1 MNLVILHSDKLLCEK
16 NRNEIGFIRVPHYF
30 TQNTDLG
37 NLSIFIT
44 LLMGGMINENY
55 GSKVS
60 YDTNAWDSKF
70 EDFFAGDY
78 LIQVDKDTYYYDLDE
93 VLADY
98 NNKEMANI
106 VLKNLES
113 IPKHLIW
120 KDCEDLRDKNIT
132 MDDYAR
138 DEVTPYSFSGVETY
152 DPELIDVIKLIS
164 KTRDEKDA
172 LLLYSG
178 GKDSTLAA
186 IRLKEMGY
194 NPYFIHFNNGSMLDS
209 DKPFL
214 TFQNTFKNFDGYV
227 FPYEYSDVDIN
238 ELFSWYF
245 GEWQKQN
252 DNPRLTSEIRCLS
265 CRMAMYT
272 KVFEIAKKKNFKII
286 SEGARISQKFFIEQI
301 RFIPSLEEIAER
313 LGIKLLFPVLHL
325 DDDKKLIN
333 ELLKR
338 GFSSKTW
345 ESKCLLG
352 EPAVERSEKD
362 EQIIEGYYNNHIRPK
377 VLKVLEIEK

>member
-1 MNLVILHSDKLLCEK
+1 MNLVILHDNKLLCEK
-16 NRNEIGFIRVPHYF
+16 NRNEIGFIHVPHYF
-30 TQNTDLG
+30 TQNEDFG

-44 LLMGGMINENY
+44 LLLGGMIDENY

-93 VLADY
+93 SLADY
-98 NNKEMANI
+98 NNKEIANL

-120 KDCEDLRDKNIT
+120 KDCEYLRDKNIT

-152 DPELIDVIKLIS
+152 DSELIDVIKLIS

-238 ELFSWYF
+238 KLFSWYF
-245 GEWQKQN
+245 GEWQRQN
-252 DNPRLTSEIRCLS
+252 DNLRLTSEIRCLS

-333 ELLKR
+333 ELLKS

-352 EPAVERSEKD
+352 EPAVEKTQKD
-362 EQIIEGYYNNHIRPK
+362 EQVIEDYYNNHIRPK
-377 VLKVLEIEK
+377 ILNYLHIEK